1 MQFMRLS
8 RVWQLGLLLAT
19 LSLAL
24 TATARTGRDFTGY
37 FDVSGVQEQGDF
49 VQVTLHL
56 KLFNHDDQ
64 DARSVIVTLMDS
76 SSPTMMLRGNFQP
89 VKVWKSQHFIELSQE
104 FNVPKSDFNAWT
116 RPAGQPNLIILY
128 RDAQGKTLQVGPQ
141 VSRRPLVRVSE

>member
-1 MQFMRLS
+1 MQFMRPS

-19 LSLAL
+19 LCLAIA
-24 TATARTGRDFTGY
+24 ATARTGRDFSGY

-56 KLFNHDDQ
+56 KLFNHGDE

-76 SSPTMMLRGNFQP
+76 SSPTLMLRGNFQP

-104 FNVPKSDFNAWT
+104 FSIPKSDFNVWM
-116 RPAGQPNLIILY
+116 RPAAQPNLIILY

-141 VSRRPLVRVSE
+141 VSRRPLVPMGE